1 MRRRGKEVKEP
12 ARQITVSFPF
22 LHMQEQNRGQDGA
35 EGAAADNNNNNT
47 NNPEGII
54 LHFEAREIKA
64 LSEARKMYD

>member
-1 MRRRGKEVKEP
+1 MKEP

-35 EGAAADNNNNNT
+35 EGAAADNNNNT

-64 LSEARKMYD
+64 VSEAHKMYD